1 MHYSYGKTRVAFVV
15 HAFYNEFE
23 AHVNKRIEEIEKEG
37 CFVVDVKLTS
47 FDGSNNCAAII
58 IYRPLCVDDKESDTH
73 EAEKE

>member
-1 MHYSYGKTRVAFVV
+1 MHYNYGKTRVAFVV
-15 HAFYNEFE
+15 HTFYNEFE

-37 CFVVDVKLTS
+37 GFVVDVKLTS
-47 FDGSNNCAAII
+47 FDGSNNAII